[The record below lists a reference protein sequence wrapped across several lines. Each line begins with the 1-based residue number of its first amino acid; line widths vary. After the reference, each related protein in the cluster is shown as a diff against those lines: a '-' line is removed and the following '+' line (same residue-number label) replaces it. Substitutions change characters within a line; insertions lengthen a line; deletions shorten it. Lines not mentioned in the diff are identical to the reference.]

1 LGRLDDFLG
10 LFNSLVEE
18 KADILKTEKVSVE
31 EEIEFLSKVLTRLEK
46 DEMFYLVAEVD
57 GKVVA
62 VSEITKR
69 TGYEKNLGV
78 IGIVIR
84 IVIRRGF
91 RDLGIGTEIMKTLR
105 VCGSDRIEGLNTCS
119 FGDKQ
124 VCDSR
129 V

>member
-1 LGRLDDFLG
+1 MGRLDDFLG
-10 LFNSLVEE
+10 LINSLVEE

-57 GKVVA
+57 RKVVA

-78 IGIVIR
+78 IG
-84 IVIRRGF
+84 
-91 RDLGIGTEIMKTLR
+91 TYR
-105 VCGSDRIEGLNTCS
+105 VCGCDRMEGLNTCS

-124 VCDSR
+124 LCDSR

>member
-1 LGRLDDFLG
+1 MGRLDDFLG

-18 KADILKTEKVSVE
+18 KADILKTEKVSRE

-84 IVIRRGF
+84 H
-91 RDLGIGTEIMKTLR
+91 
-105 VCGSDRIEGLNTCS
+105 SY
-119 FGDKQ
+119 
-124 VCDSR
+124 
-129 V
+129 

>member
-1 LGRLDDFLG
+1 M
-10 LFNSLVEE
+10 
-18 KADILKTEKVSVE
+18 
-31 EEIEFLSKVLTRLEK
+31 LTRLEK

-84 IVIRRGF
+84 RGF

-105 VCGSDRIEGLNTCS
+105 VCGCDRIDGLNTCS